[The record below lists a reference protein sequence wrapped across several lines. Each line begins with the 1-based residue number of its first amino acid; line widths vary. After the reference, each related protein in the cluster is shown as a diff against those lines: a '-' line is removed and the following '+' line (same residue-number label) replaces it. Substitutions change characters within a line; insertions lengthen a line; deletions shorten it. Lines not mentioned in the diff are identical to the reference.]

1 MHAHGED
8 DDIRPGESLEP
19 VASELSDAT
28 IEFPPVEFPPVDPL
42 PSDVSNSGNSSSDSE
57 DPEIVSPESGHD
69 DAAPKKK
76 RAWAGKRLVVL
87 VASVA
92 VVSLLAGI
100 AVMQFIVSPA
110 ELAARTDAPEAGP
123 VTAPVEERVIENT
136 IVARGE
142 VAYADSVDVK
152 IDSPSSEG
160 RAIVTGHVPEV
171 GAVFNAADI
180 ALEVTG
186 RPVIVLPGDLPAY
199 RAISVGMSGPDV
211 LQLKQALASMGFTS
225 GDLSTQVFDADTA
238 TGLGQLY
245 QHVGYTAPN
254 GGEEAQTELENAQK
268 TVRSAETAV
277 TIAENTVDS
286 TYSSQL
292 QAQNDRINTI
302 NEWRAAVDNAP
313 DETTRQQASAELA
326 KAEAVPEPAINLTV
340 ENAQLQETIDSRTD
354 AYNALARAQEA
365 VLPSL
370 PSSEVLFLS
379 DLPRRVDDVG
389 VSRGSALSDV
399 AMSVSGAKLSIV
411 GTFSEQDAELL
422 KEDMTATYSSPGG
435 DELTATILKIEAPGA
450 AKKAQDGQ
458 PGSATSDRYTVTFD
472 PGELTPELITELQ
485 GSNVRVAIPVA
496 STDGKVLAVPL
507 AALSAGPDGSDRVE
521 LSAPTKDDPFATEV
535 VTVKA
540 GLAAGGYVEIA
551 SDDSRIAVGAKV
563 VVGR

>member
-1 MHAHGED
+1 MRTRGED
-8 DDIRPGESLEP
+8 DDIRPGEGTEP
-19 VASELSDAT
+19 APSGELSDAT
-28 IEFPPVEFPPVDPL
+28 MEFPPVD
-42 PSDVSNSGNSSSDSE
+42 SWGQEARDSE
-57 DPEIVSPESGHD
+57 DSSTASDGQEIVDGDAEHD

-76 RAWAGKRLVVL
+76 RAWAGKRLVAL
-87 VASVA
+87 IASVA
-92 VVSLLAGI
+92 VVSLLAG
-100 AVMQFIVSPA
+100 VGLMQFIVSPA
-110 ELAARTDAPEAGP
+110 ELAARTEAPEAGP

-152 IDSPSSEG
+152 LDGPSSEG

-171 GAVFNAADI
+171 GAVLDAADI

-199 RAISVGMSGPDV
+199 RSLSVGMSGPDV
-211 LQLKQALASMGFTS
+211 LQLKQALSSLGLTS
-225 GDLSTQVFDADTA
+225 GDLSTQIFDADTA

-254 GGEEAQTELENAQK
+254 GGEEAQDALENAQK
-268 TVRSAETAV
+268 AVRSAETAV

-286 TYSSQL
+286 TYSSQV

-313 DETTRQQASAELA
+313 DEITRQQAVAELR
-326 KAEAVPEPAINLTV
+326 KAEAVPDPGINLTV
-340 ENAQLQETIDSRTD
+340 ENAQLDEAIDSRTD

-379 DLPRRVDDVG
+379 DLPRRVDDVR
-389 VSRGSALSDV
+389 VSRGSMLADV

-411 GTFSEQDAELL
+411 GTFSEQDAKLL
-422 KEDMTATYSSPGG
+422 KDGMTAVYSSPGG
-435 DELTATILKIEAPGA
+435 EELTATILKIDAPGS
-450 AKKAQDGQ
+450 AKKTPDGQ

-472 PGELTPELITELQ
+472 PGELTPEQITELQ
-485 GSNVRVAIPVA
+485 GSNVRTSIPVA

-507 AALSAGPDGSDRVE
+507 AALSAGPDGTDRVE

-540 GLAAGGYVEIA
+540 GLAASGYVEIT
-551 SDDSRIAVGAKV
+551 SDDPRIAVGAKV

>member
-1 MHAHGED
+1 MRTRGEGD
-8 DDIRPGESLEP
+8 DSRPGEGTEP
-19 VASELSDAT
+19 LSSELSDAT
-28 IEFPPVEFPPVDPL
+28 IEFPPVDPSV
-42 PSDVSNSGNSSSDSE
+42 SDVGDSE
-57 DPEIVSPESGHD
+57 ETSIDSGDQEIVDGEAEHD
-69 DAAPKKK
+69 GTPPKKK
-76 RAWAGKRLVVL
+76 RAWAGKRLVAL
-87 VASVA
+87 IASVA
-92 VVSLLAGI
+92 VVSLLAGVAI
-100 AVMQFIVSPA
+100 MQFIVSPA
-110 ELAARTDAPEAGP
+110 ELAARTEAPEAGP

-152 IDSPSSEG
+152 LGAPSSEG
-160 RAIVTGHVPEV
+160 PAIVTGDVPEV
-171 GAVFNAADI
+171 GAVLNAADI

-199 RAISVGMSGPDV
+199 RSLSVGMSGPDV
-211 LQLKQALASMGFTS
+211 LQLKQALASLGFTS
-225 GDLSTQVFDADTA
+225 GDLGSQVFDADTA

-254 GGEEAQTELENAQK
+254 GGEEAQSALENAQK
-268 TVRSAETAV
+268 TVRSAETSV

-286 TYSSQL
+286 TYNSQV

-302 NEWRAAVDNAP
+302 NEWRTAVDNAP
-313 DETTRQQASAELA
+313 DETTRQQALAELQ

-340 ENAQLQETIDSRTD
+340 ENAQLQEAIDSRTD

-379 DLPRRVDDVG
+379 DLPRRVDDVR
-389 VSRGSALSDV
+389 VSRGSALSDI

-411 GTFSEQDAELL
+411 GTFSEQDAKLL
-422 KEDMTATYSSPGG
+422 KEDMTAVYSSPGG
-435 DELTATILKIEAPGA
+435 EELTAKVLTIEAPGS
-450 AKKAQDGQ
+450 AKKTPDGQ

-472 PGELTPELITELQ
+472 PGELTPEQITELQ

-496 STDGKVLAVPL
+496 STEGKVLAVPL

-535 VTVKA
+535 VNVKA
-540 GLAAGGYVEIA
+540 GLAAGGYVEIT
-551 SDDSRIAVGAKV
+551 SDDSRIAAGAKV